1 MVGPMVEIDLFI
13 FQTYAYVENE
23 IIQVLLLPNSV
34 FKSNMLQVCFLT
46 F

>member
-1 MVGPMVEIDLFI
+1 MVEIDLFI

-23 IIQVLLLPNSV
+23 IIQVLLPNSV
-34 FKSNMLQVCFLT
+34 HKSNMLQVCFLT